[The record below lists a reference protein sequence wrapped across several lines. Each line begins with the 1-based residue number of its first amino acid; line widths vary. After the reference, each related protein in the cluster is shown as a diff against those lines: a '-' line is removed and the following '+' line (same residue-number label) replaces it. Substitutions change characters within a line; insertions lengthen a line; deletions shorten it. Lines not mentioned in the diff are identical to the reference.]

1 MASMILHAIEKHG
14 AALCALDG
22 AALAGCF
29 ASDGEWTEPV
39 APTVKGHEA
48 IRGLFDAMAAG
59 FTSVSITPEKPYA
72 TGPHDA
78 AFTWVEHGEMK
89 DGRAVDFH
97 GIDVMACDADG
108 KLTRVQAYWDP
119 SVLAG

>member
-1 MASMILHAIEKHG
+1 MAMILNAIEKYG

-22 AALAGCF
+22 AALAECF
-29 ASDGEWTEPV
+29 AAEGEWTEPV
-39 APTVKGHEA
+39 APTVKGPEA
-48 IRGLFDAMAAG
+48 VRGLFDAMAEG
-59 FTSVSITPEKPYA
+59 FASMTLTPTKIYS

-78 AFTWVEHGEMK
+78 AFTWVGQGVMK
-89 DGRAVDFH
+89 DGRSVDFH
-97 GIDVMACDADG
+97 GIDVVACNAEG